1 MIYIMLWE
9 KKIVLYVYEKKNGGV
24 YTLYTTGKKDMYI
37 CYIQVKKSIPH
48 RNFLGMRL
56 AMLLSRR

>member
-1 MIYIMLWE
+1 MFMKKKMEVYIHYIQLE
-9 KKIVLYVYEKKNGGV
+9 
-24 YTLYTTGKKDMYI
+24 KKDMYI